1 MISLPSLLTP
11 SSLLYRENLA
21 PAAQALWEECQEI
34 CAEDRWARVEE
45 IAQKARDLQRT
56 ERDWIGYAVILL
68 RLGDLCRR
76 VGKLGPAQEFCE
88 QARDIFHRYQCVSE
102 QCHNEAIAAYALGLV
117 NQQLGSERKAQGC
130 YEQALRL
137 FKRAEKHWIAAGD
150 TKLAKRC
157 HQVSL
162 WVKKL
167 IEHVRY
173 VRSHGKLISSSH
185 SVCVCPWPIIS
196 QEDCQLA
203 DLEVG
208 WYTPLPQAR
217 VGDRVFQ
224 AYSIEYPTLTLKPG
238 EEYCVVKA
246 PEQGLLLDVGLQRGD
261 YVLIEEGEEA
271 GAIAVTL
278 DEQGEVLYG
287 RFERLEDGSIRFIPS
302 DPNKPPR
309 IIGDPDELLTGVII
323 GSLKP
328 A

>member
-1 MISLPSLLTP
+1 MGGEMISLPSLLTP
-11 SSLLYRENLA
+11 SSLLYRENLT

-45 IAQKARDLQRT
+45 IAQNARELQKT
-56 ERDWIGYAVILL
+56 ERDWIGHAVILL
-68 RLGDLCRR
+68 RLGDLCRK

-88 QARDIFHRYQCVSE
+88 QARNIFHRYQFVSE
-102 QCHNEAIAAYALGLV
+102 QCYNEAIATYALGLV
-117 NQQLGSERKAQGC
+117 NQQLGSERKAQCC
-130 YEQALRL
+130 YEQALKL
-137 FKRAEKHWIAAGD
+137 FERAEKHWLAVD
-150 TKLAKRC
+150 HTKRAKRC

-162 WVKKL
+162 WIEKL

-173 VRSHGKLISSSH
+173 VRSHGKLIASSH
-185 SVCVCPWPIIS
+185 SVYICPWPIVS
-196 QEDCQLA
+196 QEDCQPA

-261 YVLIEEGEEA
+261 YVLNRTA
-271 GAIAVTL
+271 
-278 DEQGEVLYG
+278 
-287 RFERLEDGSIRFIPS
+287 
-302 DPNKPPR
+302 
-309 IIGDPDELLTGVII
+309 
-323 GSLKP
+323 
-328 A
+328 